1 MSRNPVDTHLG
12 ASLLQDVDGSLDLS
26 GDGSV
31 ACVIP
36 VKGENTN
43 CRLIVANYF

>member
-1 MSRNPVDTHLG
+1 MPQHPVDIYLG

-36 VKGENTN
+36 VKGENSN
-43 CRLIVANYF
+43 RVF